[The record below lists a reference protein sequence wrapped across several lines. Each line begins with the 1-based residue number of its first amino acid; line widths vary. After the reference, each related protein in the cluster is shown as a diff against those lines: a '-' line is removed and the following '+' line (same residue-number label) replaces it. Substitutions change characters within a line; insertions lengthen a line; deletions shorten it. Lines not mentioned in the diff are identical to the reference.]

1 MNDFFNPL
9 VAELRE
15 ELAGYGGLLNLFD
28 EQQNHLWQRDAI
40 RVMDTAHAIEQL
52 AASTA
57 AHRAARECWVRD
69 YAVAR
74 GQSPNATLRQL
85 LPLFPSDLQLLLDA
99 LIREINHLIRRVRR
113 RASQNQTVFAR
124 ALELQREAVDA
135 LRPGSVTRTYAPTGR
150 VATSPEPVGTL
161 RAAG

>member
-28 EQQNHLWQRDAI
+28 EQQSHLWQRDPL

-69 YAVAR
+69 YAR
-74 GQSPNATLRQL
+74 G
-85 LPLFPSDLQLLLDA
+85 
-99 LIREINHLIRRVRR
+99 
-113 RASQNQTVFAR
+113 
-124 ALELQREAVDA
+124 
-135 LRPGSVTRTYAPTGR
+135 G
-150 VATSPEPVGTL
+150 
-161 RAAG
+161 